1 MSDDVTI
8 KGGAGPMETAA
19 ILAAVA
25 RLLQDEAR
33 NAAQPVTAPRQSGWV
48 LAWRPREIHAPLPS
62 HTYDT
67 VPWADSPGTDDDQS

>member
-1 MSDDVTI
+1 MTDHVEIT
-8 KGGAGPMETAA
+8 GGAGPREAAA

-25 RLLQDEAR
+25 RVLQDEAQR
-33 NAAQPVTAPRQSGWV
+33 RAQPVSAPRQSGWV

-67 VPWADSPGTDDDQS
+67 VPWADTAQDETQD

>member
-1 MSDDVTI
+1 MSDGLEIT
-8 KGGAGPMETAA
+8 GGAGPMETAA

-25 RLLQDEAR
+25 RLLQDEAQR
-33 NAAQPVTAPRQSGWV
+33 SAEPPAAPRQSSWV

-67 VPWADSPGTDDDQS
+67 FRWADTPESDDQA